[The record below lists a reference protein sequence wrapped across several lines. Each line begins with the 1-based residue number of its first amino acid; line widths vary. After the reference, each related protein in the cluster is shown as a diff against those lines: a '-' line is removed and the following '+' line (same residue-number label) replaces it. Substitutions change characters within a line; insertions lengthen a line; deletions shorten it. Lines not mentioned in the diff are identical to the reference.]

1 MLMVEVLTHTL
12 GFRPGAP
19 RGVCFLCSF
28 LSVFRLLRPTP
39 WTLIPSDVAR
49 DGRGLCPGPALRAL
63 ALLPVP
69 IASCARPSALPCTPS
84 GARDRGPPE
93 LDCNHVA
100 AARVE
105 GTAVSGVR
113 RRTIAGQVPDR
124 GRLGLR
130 RPPPPLR
137 RLLGD
142 LRHRA
147 LSAASRRPPPRSL
160 RRLLGSLRHRARFLK
175 ETYRSREHPI
185 RKRRRVARRVHGH
198 PTTRVPLAER
208 VLHPGKLR
216 RRRSLPRDSGDDF
229 GAGLPAALVVH
240 LCTLGV
246 HAASIIRGDRR
257 GFN

>member
-1 MLMVEVLTHTL
+1 MVEVLTHTL

-49 DGRGLCPGPALRAL
+49 DGRGLCPGPARRAL

-105 GTAVSGVR
+105 GAAVSGVR
-113 RRTIAGQVPDR
+113 RRTIAGQCT
-124 GRLGLR
+124 
-130 RPPPPLR
+130 
-137 RLLGD
+137 
-142 LRHRA
+142 
-147 LSAASRRPPPRSL
+147 SARWEFTQ
-160 RRLLGSLRHRARFLK
+160 HQ
-175 ETYRSREHPI
+175 
-185 RKRRRVARRVHGH
+185 
-198 PTTRVPLAER
+198 
-208 VLHPGKLR
+208 
-216 RRRSLPRDSGDDF
+216 
-229 GAGLPAALVVH
+229 
-240 LCTLGV
+240 
-246 HAASIIRGDRR
+246 
-257 GFN
+257 